1 MVSKID
7 LRICTLAVMLVLTV
21 NSISFAQ
28 TRINFPKG
36 RYSTNISGKLRA
48 EEEKIFLVRGKK
60 GQKLIVSV
68 RSNNKE
74 VTASYED
81 AYEIKDSFELTFM
94 RTGDLKIFLYNG
106 GKVTSYTLN
115 VTIR

>member
-1 MVSKID
+1 MLSKID
-7 LRICTLAVMLVLTV
+7 LRICVLAVIIALMAS
-21 NSISFAQ
+21 SISFAQ

-36 RYSTNISGKLRA
+36 RYSTNTSGKLRA

-74 VTASYED
+74 VTAAYED
-81 AYEIKDSFELTFM
+81 AYEVKHSFELTFM
-94 RTGDLKIFLYNG
+94 KTGDLKIFLYNG
-106 GKVTSYTLN
+106 GKATSYTLN
-115 VTIR
+115 VTVR